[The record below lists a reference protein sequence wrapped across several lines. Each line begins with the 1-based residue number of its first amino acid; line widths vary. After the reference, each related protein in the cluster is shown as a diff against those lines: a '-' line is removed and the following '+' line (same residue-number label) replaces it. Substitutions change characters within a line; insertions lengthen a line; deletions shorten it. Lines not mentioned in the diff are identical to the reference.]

1 MNCWR
6 VQYEKIVNEDK
17 DNCVNSC
24 NSMGWR
30 FFLVGTSIRTMES
43 RIKESMINQFVEEDK
58 QIAAQAEIILNNGGG
73 VEELQAFVEG
83 LTQKNESIAYAVV
96 IDTTVTAIAH
106 SDVEKIGKNYSDDTG
121 YTVPAATEGVVMTSE
136 FWADVQQAWTY
147 DVMYPI
153 YQNGEL
159 VASMDIGIYNN
170 TVSDVS
176 AYVKVKEV
184 ITAVIL
190 FFVVGILLV
199 YALNRE
205 MKDFGKLAK
214 VFDIM
219 GEGDFTVE
227 IDPKFTQRKDEVGV
241 IAKSAENMK
250 ENLARLIEKTNK
262 EVKALSQ
269 MQRNLTE
276 RIDDTRDKSAFIVSI
291 TDDAVGHTE
300 EQKTLSMVNMS
311 RAKDISVGV
320 NSVSDNIAN
329 ISLATQETASAAE
342 IGAGKLNNVVNQVQ
356 KIGENVHETRKQI
369 GELESMSNEIES
381 VIKMIADIAS
391 QTNLLSLN
399 ASIEAARA
407 GEQGKGFAVVATEV
421 GALAVQSRESAEQI
435 AGMIREIQECIRA
448 CVDLMEEGVGSAQ
461 KGVDLAEDTKVSFE
475 GITEKINEISGEIG
489 NIASVMHDT
498 SDGVDS
504 LQAAIESI
512 EEIAGEV
519 SENTGNISDA
529 VNEQSDMMH
538 RVKEEISELAQ
549 ISAELSEGLK
559 VFRINN

>member
-1 MNCWR
+1 M
-6 VQYEKIVNEDK
+6 
-17 DNCVNSC
+17 
-24 NSMGWR
+24 
-30 FFLVGTSIRTMES
+30 
-43 RIKESMINQFVEEDK
+43 
-58 QIAAQAEIILNNGGG
+58 
-73 VEELQAFVEG
+73 
-83 LTQKNESIAYAVV
+83 
-96 IDTTVTAIAH
+96 
-106 SDVEKIGKNYSDDTG
+106 
-121 YTVPAATEGVVMTSE
+121 
-136 FWADVQQAWTY
+136 
-147 DVMYPI
+147 
-153 YQNGEL
+153 
-159 VASMDIGIYNN
+159 
-170 TVSDVS
+170 
-176 AYVKVKEV
+176 
-184 ITAVIL
+184 
-190 FFVVGILLV
+190 
-199 YALNRE
+199 
-205 MKDFGKLAK
+205 
-214 VFDIM
+214 
-219 GEGDFTVE
+219 
-227 IDPKFTQRKDEVGV
+227 
-241 IAKSAENMK
+241 
-250 ENLARLIEKTNK
+250 
-262 EVKALSQ
+262 
-269 MQRNLTE
+269 
-276 RIDDTRDKSAFIVSI
+276 
-291 TDDAVGHTE
+291 
-300 EQKTLSMVNMS
+300 
-311 RAKDISVGV
+311 
-320 NSVSDNIAN
+320 
-329 ISLATQETASAAE
+329 
-342 IGAGKLNNVVNQVQ
+342 NQVQ

-529 VNEQSDMMH
+529 VTEQSDMMH

>member
-1 MNCWR
+1 MR
-6 VQYEKIVNEDK
+6 KLSMKTRIIVSTL
-17 DNCVNSC
+17 VILWV
-24 NSMGWR
+24 GV

>member
-1 MNCWR
+1 MR
-6 VQYEKIVNEDK
+6 KLSMKTRIIVSTL
-17 DNCVNSC
+17 VILWV
-24 NSMGWR
+24 GV

-83 LTQKNESIAYAVV
+83 LIQKNESIAYAVV

-153 YQNGEL
+153 YQTGEL
-159 VASMDIGIYNN
+159 VASMDIGIYDN

-176 AYVKVKEV
+176 AYVKSREI

-199 YALNRE
+199 LALNRE

-250 ENLARLIEKTNK
+250 ENLARLIKRTNK
-262 EVKALSQ
+262 EAKALSQ

-291 TDDAVGHTE
+291 TDNAVGHTE
-300 EQKTLSMVNMS
+300 EQKTLSMDNMS
-311 RAKDISVGV
+311 RAKDISAGV

-489 NIASVMHDT
+489 NIANVMHDT

-504 LQAAIESI
+504 LQTAIESI
-512 EEIAGEV
+512 EAIAGEV

-538 RVKEEISELAQ
+538 QVKEEISELAQ

-559 VFRINN
+559 VFRIND

>member
-1 MNCWR
+1 MR
-6 VQYEKIVNEDK
+6 KLSMKTRIIVSTL
-17 DNCVNSC
+17 VILWV
-24 NSMGWR
+24 GV

-83 LTQKNESIAYAVV
+83 LIQKNESIAYAVV

-159 VASMDIGIYNN
+159 VASMDIGIYDN

-176 AYVKVKEV
+176 ASVKAKEI

-190 FFVVGILLV
+190 LFIVGILLV
-199 YALNRE
+199 FALNRE

-250 ENLARLIEKTNK
+250 ENLVRLIEKTNK

-291 TDDAVGHTE
+291 TDNAVGHTE
-300 EQKTLSMVNMS
+300 EQKTLSMDNMS